1 MAKSMRANSPAEIEK
16 AIEKLSNNHVDT
28 DREEQLQMVF
38 ERLFVGEGK
47 LAAPRLFSN
56 GLETRGIAVVGDPG
70 SGKTELISKFFE
82 RHPLFDLQAGI
93 ETARCLHVTVPNPAT
108 IKSVGLEL
116 LKALGYP
123 KTSDRRERWAIW
135 DIVKHR
141 LHSFGIQV
149 LWIDEAHDLYASCS
163 AREQDDLLKTLK
175 SLMQGEHAVVVILSG
190 TKPVADLL
198 AVDRQ
203 VGRRFSQVNLPPISF
218 TSDGESL
225 SNLLSTYCERVGLIA
240 EVNDDLIQSLIF
252 AAHDQ
257 FGLAIEI
264 SIGAIEMA
272 LRSGHSSLTKRDFI
286 EYWSLQEGCS
296 FEANVFSTNQFVEPE
311 SGLQPKTGRTR
322 TGKRSK

>member
-1 MAKSMRANSPAEIEK
+1 MRVKSPAEIET
-16 AIEKLSNNHVDT
+16 AIEKLSNNHVVT
-28 DREEQLQMVF
+28 DREEQLQLVF

-47 LAAPRLFSN
+47 LATPRLFSN

-82 RHPLFDLQAGI
+82 RHPLFDLRTGI
-93 ETARCLHVTVPNPAT
+93 EIARCIHVTVPNPAT

-123 KTSDRRERWAIW
+123 EISDRRERWAIW
-135 DIVKHR
+135 DIVKYR
-141 LHSFGIQV
+141 LHSFGVQV

-163 AREQDDLLKTLK
+163 AREQSDLLKTLK

-190 TKPVADLL
+190 TKLVADLL

-203 VGRRFSQVNLPPISF
+203 VGRRFSQVHLPPISF

-225 SNLLSTYCERVGLIA
+225 SHLLSTYCERVGLIA
-240 EVNDDLIQSLIF
+240 EVDDDLIQSLIF

-272 LRSGHSSLTKRDFI
+272 LRSGHSSLTKRDFV
-286 EYWSLQEGCS
+286 EYWSMQEGCS
-296 FEANVFSTNQFVEPE
+296 LEGNIFWTNRIVEPE
-311 SGLQPKTGRTR
+311 SDPQPKAGRTR

>member
-1 MAKSMRANSPAEIEK
+1 MAKSAKAKSPAEIEK
-16 AIEKLSNNHVDT
+16 AIEKLSNNHVET
-28 DREEQLQMVF
+28 EREEQLQLVF
-38 ERLFVGEGK
+38 QRLFLGESPMTT
-47 LAAPRLFSN
+47 PRLFSN
-56 GLETRGIAVVGDPG
+56 GLETHGIAVVGEPG
-70 SGKTELISKFFE
+70 SGKTELISEFLEK
-82 RHPLFDLQAGI
+82 HTAFDLAAGI
-93 ETARCLHVTVPNPAT
+93 KQGGCVHVTVPNPAT

-116 LKALGYP
+116 LKALGYT

-141 LHSFGIQV
+141 LQLLGVQV

-203 VGRRFSQVNLPPISF
+203 VGRRFNKIILPPISL
-218 TSDGESL
+218 TNDGESL
-225 SNLLSTYCERVGLIA
+225 FNLLSTYCERVGLTA
-240 EVNDDLIQSLIF
+240 EIDNDLIQSLIF

-272 LRSGHSSLTKRDFI
+272 LRNGHASLTKRDFVDF
-286 EYWSLQEGCS
+286 WSIQEGCS
-296 FEANVFSTNQFVEPE
+296 LEANVFWTNRFVEPE
-311 SGLQPKTGRTR
+311 NALQSNGARSRSGAH
-322 TGKRSK
+322 SK